1 MFFNGGFRKGVK
13 KQNKSCG
20 IEKITIGKLYAYLIN
35 YMGIFDVKKK
45 HPPSG
50 QINLRTETIKIES

>member
-1 MFFNGGFRKGVK
+1 MFFKGGFRKGVK
-13 KQNKSCG
+13 KQIKSCG

-35 YMGIFDVKKK
+35 YMGLFDVKE